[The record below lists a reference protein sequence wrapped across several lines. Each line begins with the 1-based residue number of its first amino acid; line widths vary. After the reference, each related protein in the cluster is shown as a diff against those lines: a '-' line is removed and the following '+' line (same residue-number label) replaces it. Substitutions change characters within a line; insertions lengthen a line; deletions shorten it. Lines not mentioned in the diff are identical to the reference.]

1 MLGNL
6 FVAEIFLWKYSI
18 LNSHLQ
24 SQKFGKYNHGTSFAF
39 NNGGLCLLNS
49 LSVRWHGFYL
59 LLGLCVC
66 WLVVTGVGFFWGG
79 WVLGLVL
86 GLLFGGYVWY
96 WVCLFVG
103 W

>member
-1 MLGNL
+1 MELVL
-6 FVAEIFLWKYSI
+6 LSI
-18 LNSHLQ
+18 M
-24 SQKFGKYNHGTSFAF
+24 GD
-39 NNGGLCLLNS
+39 LCLLNS

-59 LLGLCVC
+59 LLGLGVC
-66 WLVVTGVGFFWGG
+66 WLVVTGVGFFWGS

>member
-1 MLGNL
+1 M
-6 FVAEIFLWKYSI
+6 FLWKSSI
-18 LNSHLQ
+18 LNLHFY
-24 SQKFGKYNHGTSFAF
+24 SQKCGKYSHGTSFVF
-39 NNGGLCLLNS
+39 NNGGLCLQNS

-59 LLGLCVC
+59 LLGLCVS
-66 WLVVTGVGFFWGG
+66 WLVVTGVGFVFGSG
-79 WVLGLVL
+79 VLGLVL